1 MANRHA
7 ALSGG
12 RLGKCGPT
20 FGEPAVDQAEKSDD
34 QGGLV
39 IQVDVE
45 FVVLTLSAHE
55 KIFLGYRRE
64 SALAGEPVRMLG

>member
-20 FGEPAVDQAEKSDD
+20 FGESAVDQAEERDD

-45 FVVLTLSAHE
+45 FGGLTLSVHE

-64 SALAGEPVRMLG
+64 TALAGEPVRMLG